1 MLAFLSLA
9 ELIRE
14 CETAGFPG
22 LRPHTTQT
30 LCAVRDV
37 VLEALDNAD
46 AGLLV
51 LAVDGLGW
59 RSAAR
64 GWTHGRLVCLTS
76 TFPSTS
82 VTAWTSAVTGLD
94 VGAHLGAGMCV
105 RVPGPDVVAHVVTNR
120 PMGFVGL
127 EDPGAR
133 SWADGELIR
142 PSRNVFELACLR
154 GHAAVAIPADM
165 DTVPGPW
172 TAGLFRGA
180 ACLPTE
186 DPAGG
191 RDSFGCIDDPE
202 GFALALIRRV
212 DVELA
217 KPRARRLLLWAYV
230 NLDDHLHRRGHDENI
245 DAVLRL
251 LEEAALR
258 WAGRGWTV
266 HAYGDHGQT
275 ACRRNPVL
283 EALWNR
289 LNDPRFCRLPSGGAG
304 RVRWLFPRSDRRSDV
319 FATLR
324 DGLGEHA
331 LVSSPEELAG
341 HGLWRLTPELRER
354 VGDVVAVA
362 ASDEF
367 PLPEPAL
374 PFEHGALTPEEM
386 LVPFASWSA
395 GQSRESGG

>member
-1 MLAFLSLA
+1 VLAFLSLD

-14 CETAGFPG
+14 CETAGLPG
-22 LRPHTTQT
+22 LRPHTTLA

-59 RSAAR
+59 RSAAT
-64 GWTHGRLVCLTS
+64 GWTRGRLVCLTS

-105 RVPGPDVVAHVVTNR
+105 RVPVPDVVAHVVMNR

-133 SWADGELIR
+133 SWAD
-142 PSRNVFELACLR
+142 
-154 GHAAVAIPADM
+154 
-165 DTVPGPW
+165 
-172 TAGLFRGA
+172 
-180 ACLPTE
+180 
-186 DPAGG
+186 
-191 RDSFGCIDDPE
+191 
-202 GFALALIRRV
+202 
-212 DVELA
+212 
-217 KPRARRLLLWAYV
+217 
-230 NLDDHLHRRGHDENI
+230 I

-275 ACRRNPVL
+275 ACRRNPAL

-289 LNDPRFCRLPSGGAG
+289 LDDPRFCRLPCGGAG
-304 RVRWLFPRSDRRSDV
+304 RTRWLFPRSDRRSDV
-319 FATLR
+319 FSTLR

-331 LVSSPEELAG
+331 LVSSPEGLAG